1 MPPWGLH
8 PHDLITCQRLQI
20 PSLWGLGLQYELV
33 GGRDTNIQSIPSIIL
48 LLDLSS
54 QSHIILNPNLPQLCS
69 LMPAKWVF
77 PAYIY
82 STVVSFWAVSSLSW
96 LHHIYMSRVSSLWN
110 HRRVYV
116 DACMHAQSCPTFFDP
131 MNCNPAGS
139 SVHGIFQTGILKWVA
154 ISFSRESSWPREEP
168 TSPASLCI
176 SRWVLYHWA
185 PREAWVFVEWWPNLG
200 VQSSRIYTILY
211 QQCDLTTLNPVFS
224 SVKWD

>member
-1 MPPWGLH
+1 MNWL
-8 PHDLITCQRLQI
+8 
-20 PSLWGLGLQYELV
+20 

-54 QSHIILNPNLPQLCS
+54 QSHVILNLNLPQLCS

-154 ISFSRESSWPREEP
+154 ISFSRR
-168 TSPASLCI
+168 
-176 SRWVLYHWA
+176 
-185 PREAWVFVEWWPNLG
+185 
-200 VQSSRIYTILY
+200 SSRPRDWTRVSHIVWIGAR
-211 QQCDLTTLNPVFS
+211 QTLDFVADHTFS
-224 SVKWD
+224 EDINFFKIQLLKSFACLSVLNQVL